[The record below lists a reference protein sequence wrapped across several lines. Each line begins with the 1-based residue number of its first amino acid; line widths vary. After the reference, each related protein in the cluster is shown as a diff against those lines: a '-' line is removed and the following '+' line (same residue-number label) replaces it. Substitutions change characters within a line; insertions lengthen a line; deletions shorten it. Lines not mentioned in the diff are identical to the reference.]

1 MNWFNILKELKL
13 LTQEE
18 ISAEME
24 GFESPTSKGYPE
36 VVSPM
41 MYIVKI
47 QNGEIVGYSAFK
59 DMGTF
64 RFVGNNYLLPKAR
77 RQGIYPDMMAERD
90 KYVEEPR
97 IALVNPI
104 DGSSEERLVSLLK
117 KRGAYEIKN
126 YSQVEDIMTQDTY
139 SEMSIKRMFRYR

>member
-64 RFVGNNYLLPKAR
+64 RFVGNNYLLPKA
-77 RQGIYPDMMAERD
+77 
-90 KYVEEPR
+90 
-97 IALVNPI
+97 
-104 DGSSEERLVSLLK
+104 LLHL
-117 KRGAYEIKN
+117 
-126 YSQVEDIMTQDTY
+126 
-139 SEMSIKRMFRYR
+139 